1 LVLNKFTLPGS
12 QMAINSI
19 QSLFGDWKNGKRKN
33 KKGETTLKKLIK
45 HTKKLH
51 QPKNRFIKKYFT

>member
-1 LVLNKFTLPGS
+1 
-12 QMAINSI
+12 MAINSI